1 MWSNRVQRTGSDT
14 TNPTTLTLR
23 ELMATQPRHVR
34 GRLLPGE
41 RYPTGMR
48 PGRRRAQGMDLDSV
62 GPYVPWG
69 RHSLDGLARDGPHR
83 TRPDEAVRG

>member
-1 MWSNRVQRTGSDT
+1 MWFSRARESHPGASD
-14 TNPTTLTLR
+14 PTRLTLR

-34 GRLLPGE
+34 GRLAPGE

-62 GPYVPWG
+62 GPYVPGDEVRAFDWFM
-69 RHSLDGLARDGPHR
+69 P
-83 TRPDEAVRG
+83 RPSIVHFS